1 MHCQSLHLHSQAVA
15 GAHHVHNN
23 TVPVVPRL
31 LTTSGGTVVRYHMF
45 NRPAA
50 SPHTMAQVSQ
60 AYFELSLTATD
71 SVSHLLWHQ
80 SLRFI
85 AVLHLQALA
94 VGVEGVGRLT
104 GWVA

>member
-1 MHCQSLHLHSQAVA
+1 
-15 GAHHVHNN
+15 
-23 TVPVVPRL
+23 
-31 LTTSGGTVVRYHMF
+31 
-45 NRPAA
+45 
-50 SPHTMAQVSQ
+50 MAQVSQ